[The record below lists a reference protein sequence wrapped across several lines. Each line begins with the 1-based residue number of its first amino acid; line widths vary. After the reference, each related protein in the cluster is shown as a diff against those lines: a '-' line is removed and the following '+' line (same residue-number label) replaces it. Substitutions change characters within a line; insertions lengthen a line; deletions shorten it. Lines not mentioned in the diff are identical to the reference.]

1 MVSIL
6 PSERTPWDV
15 IGRDVGRAM
24 ERVLPGAVQQGYNR
38 GQLKQGL
45 SKISEIS
52 QNPKSTPLET
62 MLASLEALAGI
73 PGSERYAAALVPEL
87 MKFSNANRSQNI
99 PIGGLDSQ
107 QPPRMHE
114 PVEPF
119 QQNQQL
125 PGFLGQQ
132 NQNFPTNIGPEGGP
146 GNLPQP
152 ATTGQVLPLR
162 NPSER
167 RKAALEL
174 SKISTK
180 EGIPLTPREALAD
193 IEKEEED
200 KKSHNAQVE
209 AERQQRVGSQA
220 EYGNRAVGELKKI
233 YPESTPE
240 MDAIFEK
247 KGEQIAGQG
256 KSEAE
261 INRYLATEAKNF
273 KNTIANVQK
282 DLSAPRSYNQFHR
295 KFLGTAKDFDQAS
308 KDLRVKLKPLLDLG
322 LYDTSRK
329 LLSDLGYYPEERE
342 STINPFS
349 ERLNTTMN
357 RVPKA
362 EGVNRPEAVG
372 AGQIPSLTMPKEYS
386 PAHKENIKSGL
397 MELQKADPNF
407 DLVLAR
413 KAFEDKNYDW
423 RVFKDALNELE
434 EDGFKLT
441 DDQTI
446 QRGYLDTP
454 PLDGLQKILHGL
466 NLIGR

>member
-24 ERVLPGAVQQGYNR
+24 ERTLPGAVQQGYNR

-45 SKISEIS
+45 GKISEIS
-52 QNPKSTPLET
+52 QNPNANSLEL
-62 MLASLEALAGI
+62 MLAAMEAGAGI
-73 PGSERYAAALVPEL
+73 PGSERYLGQIIPEL
-87 MKFSNANRSQNI
+87 IKFANAKRSQNI
-99 PIGGLDSQ
+99 PLGGPEGEQ
-107 QPPRMHE
+107 QSRMHE

-132 NQNFPTNIGPEGGP
+132 NQNFPTNTGPQGNV

-152 ATTGQVLPLR
+152 TTTGQVKKLR
-162 NPSER
+162 NSSEK
-167 RKAALEL
+167 RKAALDL
-174 SKISTK
+174 SKISTA
-180 EGIPLTPREALAD
+180 EGIPLTPKEALAD

-200 KKSHNAQVE
+200 KKIYNAEVE
-209 AERQQRVGSQA
+209 KERQQRVGSQA
-220 EYGNRAVGELKKI
+220 EYGNRGVGELKKI

-256 KSEAE
+256 KSEAD

-273 KNTIANVQK
+273 KNTIANVKK

-295 KFLGTAKDFDQAS
+295 KFLGNAKDFDQAS

-322 LYDTSRK
+322 LYDTARN
-329 LLSDLGYYPEERE
+329 LLTDLNYYPEERE
-342 STINPFS
+342 SIINPFS
-349 ERLNTTMN
+349 ERLNTLMN

-362 EGVNRPEAVG
+362 EGVNRPESVG
-372 AGQIPSLTMPKEYS
+372 QGQIPSLTMPKEYS

-397 MELQKADPNF
+397 IELQKADPNF
-407 DLVLAR
+407 DLVLGR

-423 RVFKDALNELE
+423 RIYKDALNELE
-434 EDGFKLT
+434 EEGFKLT
-441 DDQTI
+441 DDQKI

-454 PLDGLQKILHGL
+454 PLNGLERILHAL
-466 NLIGR
+466 RLIGR